1 MSETRLSEIRARLEA
16 ARERERALREAHER
30 SVGVFRRACE
40 IAEAAILAGETPET
54 ASARLRDAIEAD
66 IAEINALV
74 ALATPQE
81 ASDGDNTR
89 KAVTDVVILIIES
102 GLLREG
108 VKVWEVDNLVRR
120 IVARLTGRTVEQVA
134 EVITEEILATPQEAS
149 DAEASTDT

>member
-1 MSETRLSEIRARLEA
+1 MSTYTCPHCGERGLSTQRRHWCPKAPPISQLLRLGPPRSRDPIANEYIARLTRELQE

-40 IAEAAILAGETPET
+40 IAEAAIVAGETPET

-81 ASDGDNTR
+81 AGGAD
-89 KAVTDVVILIIES
+89 
-102 GLLREG
+102 
-108 VKVWEVDNLVRR
+108 
-120 IVARLTGRTVEQVA
+120 
-134 EVITEEILATPQEAS
+134 
-149 DAEASTDT
+149 

>member
-1 MSETRLSEIRARLEA
+1 MTSEMLAKIDRAYDAVNALCVGKREWLMSIPARPDHDPDLIIGDALLAARNEIARLARELEE

-40 IAEAAILAGETPET
+40 IAEAAIVAGETPET

-81 ASDGDNTR
+81 
-89 KAVTDVVILIIES
+89 
-102 GLLREG
+102 EG
-108 VKVWEVDNLVRR
+108 GAD
-120 IVARLTGRTVEQVA
+120 
-134 EVITEEILATPQEAS
+134 
-149 DAEASTDT
+149 